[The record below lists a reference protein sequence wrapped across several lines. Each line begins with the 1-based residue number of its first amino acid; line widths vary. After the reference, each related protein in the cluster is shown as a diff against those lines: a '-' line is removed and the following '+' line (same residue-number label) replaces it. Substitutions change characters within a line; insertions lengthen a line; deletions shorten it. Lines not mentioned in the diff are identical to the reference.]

1 MVVMISFNDLQLASQ
16 ITASM
21 SKPASKAPIQP
32 TKEHIADE
40 ALAGML
46 DLVDKSKDDEEKKAH
61 SPEKSETPSPEK
73 SLKDDVIKK
82 LGELGLK
89 NMDEFTSM

>member
-1 MVVMISFNDLQLASQ
+1 
-16 ITASM
+16 M

-46 DLVDKSKDDEEKKAH
+46 DLVDKSKDVEEKKAH

-73 SLKDDVIKK
+73 SLKEDVIKK

-89 NMDEFTSM
+89 NMDEFTTM